1 MTAYLDSGILVAYL
15 YEEIDNRAKAE
26 QAKRLFDAI
35 VARRLRG
42 IVTFYVLP
50 ELYGYVL
57 RNYLAE
63 KADETF
69 RNSLV
74 ELFRMPLIVKP
85 YVDRA
90 DAERLRR
97 RFTLSDSADIP
108 HVVAA
113 LFYGCSELITF
124 DHHFK
129 QVANL
134 IPVYTPDEF
143 LATLK
148 PNSDVQ

>member
-1 MTAYLDSGILVAYL
+1 VTAYLDSGVLIAYL
-15 YEEIDNRAKAE
+15 YEEVDHRAKAE

-35 VARRLRG
+35 VARRFQG
-42 IVTFYVLP
+42 IVSFYVLP
-50 ELYGYVL
+50 ELYGYVT

-74 ELFRMPLIVKP
+74 ELFRAPLIVKP
-85 YVDRA
+85 YVDRT

-97 RFTLSDSADIP
+97 RFTISDSADIP

-124 DHHFK
+124 DHHFN
-129 QVANL
+129 QVAHL
-134 IPVYTPDEF
+134 MPIFTPDEF
-143 LATLK
+143 LTTLTH
-148 PNSDVQ
+148 NSNAK

>member
-1 MTAYLDSGILVAYL
+1 MTAYLDSGILIAYL
-15 YEEIDNRAKAE
+15 YEETDNRAKAE

-35 VARRLRG
+35 ADHRLQG
-42 IVTFYVLP
+42 IVSFYVLP
-50 ELYGYVL
+50 ELYGYVT

-63 KADETF
+63 KVNETF

-74 ELFRMPLIVKP
+74 ELFHAPLIVKP
-85 YVDRA
+85 FVDRA

-97 RFTLSDSADIP
+97 RFTIADSADIA

-124 DHHFK
+124 DHHFH
-129 QVANL
+129 QVANV
-134 IPVYTPDEF
+134 IPAYTPDEF

-148 PNSDVQ
+148 ANVE